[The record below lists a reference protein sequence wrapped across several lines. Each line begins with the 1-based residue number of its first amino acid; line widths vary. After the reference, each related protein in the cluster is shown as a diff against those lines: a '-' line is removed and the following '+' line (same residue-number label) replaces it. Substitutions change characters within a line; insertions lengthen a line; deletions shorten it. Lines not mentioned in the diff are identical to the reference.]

1 MYEATKL
8 CKILG
13 VDYLQFRPMQIH
25 NNGKFEYNLTDI
37 ARNIRRCMNES
48 VDGFKVLY
56 SKHKYDM
63 MKDKEYGRNYKKCYG
78 HQFATVIAA
87 DARVYV
93 CCHMRGY
100 DKYCLGDLRKNT
112 FEEIWN
118 SQQRKRVVEN
128 IDFKDCVPLCRDN
141 TFNQIL
147 WNIKQPRE
155 HVNFL

>member
-1 MYEATKL
+1 
-8 CKILG
+8 
-13 VDYLQFRPMQIH
+13 
-25 NNGKFEYNLTDI
+25 
-37 ARNIRRCMNES
+37 
-48 VDGFKVLY
+48 
-56 SKHKYDM
+56 M
-63 MKDKEYGRNYKKCYG
+63 MKKEDYGRSYQKCYG
-78 HQFATVIAA
+78 QQFATVIAA

-100 DKYCLGDLRKNT
+100 DKYCIGNLKKNT
-112 FEEIWN
+112 FEKIWS

-128 IDFKDCVPLCRDN
+128 IDFHDCVPLCRDN